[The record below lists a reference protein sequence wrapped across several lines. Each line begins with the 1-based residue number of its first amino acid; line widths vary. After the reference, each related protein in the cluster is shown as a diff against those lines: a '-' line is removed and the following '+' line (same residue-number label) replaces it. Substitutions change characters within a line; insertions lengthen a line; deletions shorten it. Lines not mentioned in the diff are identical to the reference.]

1 MENKGKR
8 ISHYMLFA
16 LAIWFCA
23 NLLSQSAFMAIY
35 GIPYDAIT
43 LLKSLGPIY
52 YAIML
57 AELLLWVFA
66 GGWLIKWFTA
76 KLSANPKPHDI
87 IEGKNSVKKSSLI
100 LKINRFV

>member
-1 MENKGKR
+1 MENSGRR
-8 ISHYMLFA
+8 ISHYMLFV
-16 LAIWFCA
+16 LTIWFCA

-52 YAIML
+52 YAIIL
-57 AELLLWVFA
+57 AELLLWIFA

-76 KLSANPKPHDI
+76 KLSSTAKPA
-87 IEGKNSVKKSSLI
+87 
-100 LKINRFV
+100 

>member
-1 MENKGKR
+1 
-8 ISHYMLFA
+8 
-16 LAIWFCA
+16 
-23 NLLSQSAFMAIY
+23 MAIY

-57 AELLLWVFA
+57 AELLLWIFA

-76 KLSANPKPHDI
+76 KLSGSPKPA
-87 IEGKNSVKKSSLI
+87 
-100 LKINRFV
+100 